1 MYDLL
6 SSAKNCR
13 ILSILEYMA
22 GLGSIF
28 TTFQSLPSIE
38 VSDVCKHIE
47 RCISRQIE
55 ESISSSFQC
64 VYKYF
69 DKIEAFFVKN
79 IIHCCSPIS
88 WDLLIREGVKKKL
101 WKSGQAERLGWPPL
115 PPPLLAPVGEG
126 GGAIRWLLSPT
137 GTLKTPWGYK
147 GLAQNRAL
155 FWSIWGFPYFGQFRV
170 PCIAPR
176 LKSAVHR

>member
-1 MYDLL
+1 MSDFVYHLL

-69 DKIEAFFVKN
+69 DKIEAFFVQN

-88 WDLLIREGVKKKL
+88 WDLLISIQLSLILKYNFWNVTYSENG
-101 WKSGQAERLGWPPL
+101 LGCCQL
-115 PPPLLAPVGEG
+115 N
-126 GGAIRWLLSPT
+126 
-137 GTLKTPWGYK
+137 TLK
-147 GLAQNRAL
+147 
-155 FWSIWGFPYFGQFRV
+155 FIS
-170 PCIAPR
+170 
-176 LKSAVHR
+176 